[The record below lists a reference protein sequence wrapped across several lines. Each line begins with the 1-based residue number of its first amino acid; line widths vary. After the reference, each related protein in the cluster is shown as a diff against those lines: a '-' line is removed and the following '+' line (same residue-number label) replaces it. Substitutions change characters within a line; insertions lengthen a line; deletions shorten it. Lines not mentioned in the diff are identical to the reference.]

1 MCSVGFL
8 WARRGSGLLLV
19 ASRGQG
25 GGEWVSGGQPT
36 TAAISGPHQSER
48 ALPVGAYKGDR
59 PTGCAA
65 VGSDPLPGMLL
76 PAARLQ
82 P

>member
-1 MCSVGFL
+1 MLSGVLVGKK
-8 WARRGSGLLLV
+8 GEIGVLV
-19 ASRGQG
+19 GEE
-25 GGEWVSGGQPT
+25 GEWVSGGQPT

-65 VGSDPLPGMLL
+65 VGSDPLSGMLL